1 MATLFGDSAGSLT
14 NRQKDRH
21 QVRVGTDNQEKIPV
35 GDADNVSDH
44 AKGGNDAL
52 IGGINSQCGTVSD
65 DPRGD
70 ALTVSGSTGGS
81 DIVDDEW
88 KLRAIAESW

>member
-1 MATLFGDSAGSLT
+1 MATLLGDSAESLT
-14 NRQKDRH
+14 NKQKGRH
-21 QVRVGTDNQEKIPV
+21 QIRGTDNQEKIPV
-35 GDADNVSDH
+35 GDADNISDH
-44 AKGGNDAL
+44 AKGGNDAR
-52 IGGINSQCGTVSD
+52 IGGINTECGTVSD

-70 ALTVSGSTGGS
+70 ALTLSDSTGGG